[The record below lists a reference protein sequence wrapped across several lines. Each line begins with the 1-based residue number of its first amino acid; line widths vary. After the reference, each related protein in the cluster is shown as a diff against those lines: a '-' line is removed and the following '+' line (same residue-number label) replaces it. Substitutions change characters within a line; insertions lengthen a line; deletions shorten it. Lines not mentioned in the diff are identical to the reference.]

1 MTKVVMAAEIMP
13 IILGIKK
20 KKHDIQKFRECIR
33 SDSEKRDRKNKQK
46 FAFLLISA
54 NKDSLWSVIQTYFS

>member
-33 SDSEKRDRKNKQK
+33 SDSEKRDRKNK
-46 FAFLLISA
+46 
-54 NKDSLWSVIQTYFS
+54 